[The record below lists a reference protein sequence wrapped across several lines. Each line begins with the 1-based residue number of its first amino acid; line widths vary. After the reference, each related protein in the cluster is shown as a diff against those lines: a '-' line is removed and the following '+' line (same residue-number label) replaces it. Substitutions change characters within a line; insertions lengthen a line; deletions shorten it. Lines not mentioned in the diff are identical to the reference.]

1 MIRRGIV
8 LPGRAADV
16 RATVARTAHPRPA
29 RTRVAPI
36 HPARSCIG
44 HPAPLRAATTAGHV
58 PGDR

>member
-29 RTRVAPI
+29 RTPVAPT
-36 HPARSCIG
+36 HPARPCTG
-44 HPAPLRAATTAGHV
+44 RPGPLQAATTAGHV